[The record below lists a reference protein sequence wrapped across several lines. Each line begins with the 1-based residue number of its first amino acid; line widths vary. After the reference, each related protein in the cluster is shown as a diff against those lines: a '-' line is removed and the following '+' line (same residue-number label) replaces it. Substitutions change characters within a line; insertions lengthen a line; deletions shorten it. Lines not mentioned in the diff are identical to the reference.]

1 MDAGMDAKCNISLLK
16 RSQKG
21 LFFFPEYMQ
30 TFHLRNEHV
39 ADYSFVMLGAIP
51 KCDRAGRITEECSD

>member
-1 MDAGMDAKCNISLLK
+1 MHSLFK
-16 RSQKG
+16 RSPKDY
-21 LFFFPEYMQ
+21 FFPQYVQ

-51 KCDRAGRITEECSD
+51 KRDQAGMITEECSDWD